1 MNGSDEIAN
10 KAIELLREI
19 YTNLG
24 PQLRTQ
30 QVRGWE
36 LQLLIRQAWGVTPC
50 NISLYSALSCVTSW
64 EA

>member
-30 QVRGWE
+30 QVRLG
-36 LQLLIRQAWGVTPC
+36 T
-50 NISLYSALSCVTSW
+50 SAADTASVG
-64 EA
+64 